1 MRLGIDFGTT
11 RTVVAAHD
19 RGNYPL
25 VSFRDDKGEWI
36 EWYPSRIAAVDG
48 ELRYGHAAHA
58 LRGEPGSWHLTSI
71 KRLLARSAPDRP
83 IDVPGVGPVTVL
95 ELLAG
100 FLDSLRGSL
109 RKGSSNVAWS
119 SKERL
124 EAMIS
129 VPANANS
136 NQRFLT
142 LEAFKAAGFEVVGMM
157 NEPSAAG
164 VEYAHKHV
172 KRPDAPRT
180 KQYIAVYD
188 FGGGT
193 FDAAAIRIAG
203 MRHEVVS
210 NEGVERLG
218 GDDFDRILVEMV
230 ADPLGGVES
239 LDSSTLT
246 RLVDECR
253 DRKEGLNPNTRKLLV
268 DTSDIASGPEEVVVQ
283 IADYY
288 IRCQPLVDQ
297 TIACL
302 ERVLSRLPEGEE
314 IDGELPE
321 SVATIY
327 LVGGSTNFPLVSRAL
342 RDRYGRRVQR
352 SQYPHGAVAM
362 GLAIAANPEE
372 PYFVRETLTRHFGVW
387 READAGSRVVFD
399 PIFVKDAELDN
410 GDGTLRVERRY
421 RPAHN
426 VGHLRFAECASLTSD
441 GDPDDDVTP
450 WDAVCFP
457 FAPELVGRDDIDALP
472 VERVD
477 PERTETIVEEYT
489 CDANG
494 IVKVTLRS
502 LESGF
507 ERSYMLTGSLKS

>member
-11 RTVVAAHD
+11 RTVVAVED

-25 VSFRDDKGEWI
+25 VSFRDERGSWI
-36 EWYPSRIAAVDG
+36 EWFPSRIAASG
-48 ELRYGHAAHA
+48 GRLRFGHEARA
-58 LRGEPGSWHLTSI
+58 LRGRPGSWHLRSV
-71 KRLLARSAPDRP
+71 KRLLSRAAPDMP
-83 IDVPGVGPVTVL
+83 VEVPGVGEVTVL
-95 ELLAG
+95 DLLAAYLG
-100 FLDSLRGSL
+100 SLAAAL
-109 RKGSSNVAWS
+109 RKGSANVTPA
-119 SKERL
+119 KREPL

-164 VEYAHKHV
+164 VEYAHRHV
-172 KRPDAPRT
+172 KRPDAPRG
-180 KQYIAVYD
+180 KQYLAVYD
-188 FGGGT
+188 LGGGT

-218 GDDFDRILVEMV
+218 GDDFDRVLLEMV
-230 ADPLGGVES
+230 TEPLGGPEA
-239 LDSSTLT
+239 LDPET
-246 RLVDECR
+246 RVGLLDECR
-253 DRKEGLNPNTRKLLV
+253 ERKEGLNPNTRKILV
-268 DTSDIASGPEEVVVQ
+268 DLSGTGADGEEAVVQ
-283 IADYY
+283 ISDYY
-288 IRCQPLVDQ
+288 ERCQPLVDQ

-302 ERVLSRLPEGEE
+302 ERVLARLPEEPDL
-314 IDGELPE
+314 DGGLPQ
-321 SVATIY
+321 SVATVY
-327 LVGGSTNFPLVSRAL
+327 LVGGSTNFPLVARAL

-352 SQYPHGAVAM
+352 SQYPHGAVAI
-362 GLAIAANPEE
+362 GLAVAANPDE

-399 PIFVKDAELDN
+399 PIFGKDAALE
-410 GDGTLRVERRY
+410 DGEGALRAERRY

-426 VGHLRFAECASLTSD
+426 VGHFRYAECASISPA

-457 FAPELVGRDDIDALP
+457 FDVRLRGRDDVASLP

-477 PERTETIVEEYT
+477 PETTDTIVEEYT

-502 LESGF
+502 LESGY
-507 ERSYMLTGSLKS
+507 ERSFRLTGAFKA